1 MSELWWDLSVWFS
14 LALISSIVSLR
25 LGISAVLAELIV
37 GMIAG
42 NFFYL
47 PITDWVNLLANF
59 GAVVITFLAGA
70 ELESSAIKSFWKD
83 SFIIG
88 FMGFFPPF
96 LGTGLLAYFLLGW
109 DVRQSLLAGTILSSI
124 SIAIVYAVLMEA
136 NLNEKPVGRLLL
148 AASFVNGLGTL
159 LVLTFLFIKVDRNF
173 WIFLS
178 VTLFLLFTLPP
189 LTKRYFGYVNNH
201 PSEPEVKYVLLF
213 LAFLGFLASQAGSVA
228 VFPAYLVGVSLANL
242 FAENR
247 ELAKRMRMSAI
258 ALLTPFYFLK
268 AGSLVD
274 VKTVLTS
281 LGLLLLFFFVRFSLK
296 LIGLYPIGVFLKLPK
311 RLNLFLAMMMSTGLT
326 FDTVAALYGLD
337 HGVINKEQYSLLE
350 FVVLL
355 SAVIPTLIAQKFF
368 FPRFEDASS
377 ERRKEVKSNV

>member
-1 MSELWWDLSVWFS
+1 MSELWWDLSVWFG
-14 LALISSIVSLR
+14 LALLSSIVSLR

-42 NFFYL
+42 NLFHL
-47 PITDWVNLLANF
+47 SISDWVNLLANF

-83 SFIIG
+83 SFAIG

-96 LGTGLLAYFLLGW
+96 LGTGLLAYFFLGW
-109 DVRQSLLAGTILSSI
+109 NVKQSVLAGTILSSI

-136 NLNEKPVGRLLL
+136 NLNEKPLGKLLL
-148 AASFVNGLGTL
+148 AASFINGLGTL
-159 LVLTFLFIKVDRNF
+159 LVLTLLFVKIDRTF
-173 WIFLS
+173 WIFLF
-178 VTLFLLFTLPP
+178 VTLILLVTLPSF
-189 LTKRYFGYVNNH
+189 TKRYFGYVNNH
-201 PSEPEVKYVLLF
+201 PSEPEVKYVLLV
-213 LAFLGFLASQAGSVA
+213 LVFLGFLASQAGSVA

-274 VKTVLTS
+274 IKMVLTS
-281 LGLLLLFFFVRFSLK
+281 LGLVFLFFFVRFSLK
-296 LIGLYPIGVFLKLPK
+296 LMGLYPVGVFLRLPG
-311 RLNLFLAMMMSTGLT
+311 RLNLFLTMMMSTGLT

-337 HGVINKEQYSLLE
+337 HGLINKWQYSLLE
-350 FVVLL
+350 SVVLL
-355 SAVIPTLIAQKFF
+355 SAVIPTLMAQRFF
-368 FPRFEDASS
+368 FPRFEDASLK
-377 ERRKEVKSNV
+377 RKEEVKRNV